1 LDFEELN
8 TEVDF
13 EQTEVMKQDVD
24 KSEES
29 FADGSSHIQ

>member
-13 EQTEVMKQDVD
+13 EQNEVMKQDVD
-24 KSEES
+24 KSDES
-29 FADGSSHIQ
+29 FADGGSPIQ